1 MPTPLMPGV
10 EFIDARGL
18 SARFVRTTAADG
30 CMEIEWTVPV
40 EKRLA
45 AIPHF
50 HPDGPEDWRAVSG
63 LARHRLGRASHVV
76 SAPNGWTV
84 PGGTRHVH
92 PANHGEETLVVPPT
106 IPPAPTPGGEALV
119 VPKIIQPAPPMPE
132 LTPGSSAT
140 SRRSSHWPSAAGRPL
155 RPHQGSTPGHADD
168 LGEPRARQ
176 LPGVPPDSAAAA
188 AVQGWRELGTASRA
202 RRL

>member
-50 HPDGPEDWRAVSG
+50 HPDGPEDWRVVSG
-63 LARHRLGRASHVV
+63 LARHRLRRASPVV

-84 PGGTRHVH
+84 PGGTRH
-92 PANHGEETLVVPPT
+92 PANHGEETLRVPQ
-106 IPPAPTPGGEALV
+106 
-119 VPKIIQPAPPMPE
+119 IIQPDPPMPE
-132 LTPGSSAT
+132 LTPG
-140 SRRSSHWPSAAGRPL
+140 
-155 RPHQGSTPGHADD
+155 
-168 LGEPRARQ
+168 
-176 LPGVPPDSAAAA
+176 
-188 AVQGWRELGTASRA
+188 
-202 RRL
+202 